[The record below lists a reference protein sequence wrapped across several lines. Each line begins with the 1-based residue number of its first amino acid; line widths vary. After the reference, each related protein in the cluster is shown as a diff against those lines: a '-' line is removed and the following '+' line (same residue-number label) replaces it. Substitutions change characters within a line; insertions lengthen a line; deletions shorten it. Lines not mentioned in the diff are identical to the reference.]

1 MNPLIGAISKWKYL
15 LLLKRW
21 WIKYVLNINV
31 YNFQFLLWFLN
42 ESHLCIYTAGKQLAK
57 LSELSTLNPLKT
69 TILIID

>member
-42 ESHLCIYTAGKQLAK
+42 ESHLGIYTAGKQLAK
-57 LSELSTLNPLKT
+57 LSDLSTLNPLKT